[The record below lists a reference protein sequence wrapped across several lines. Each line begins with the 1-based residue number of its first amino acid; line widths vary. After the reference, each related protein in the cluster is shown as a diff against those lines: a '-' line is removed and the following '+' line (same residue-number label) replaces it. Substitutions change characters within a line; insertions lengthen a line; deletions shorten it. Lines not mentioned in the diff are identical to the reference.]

1 LKPARK
7 RLGTVDAE
15 RIITVVDLT
24 IQKLE
29 LLSVM
34 SSDRFKD
41 LELQVQSGDFQF
53 PAPVAAAL
61 QEHRAA
67 EADYQAGMSDREHT
81 VALQK
86 TTRTLLRELLRHEG
100 MMPDIMAA
108 AKAVQDTNE
117 GLGLS
122 LSKMRQ
128 LRALLFEKLLTT
140 VDEER
145 KRQGYLA
152 GLIAREEEA
161 KETIG
166 KLEDEV
172 QQLEDDRNTEVE
184 KREQVIQRVLEDLQ
198 AITHQG
204 KFVEDR
210 VNRGAESRIKKDSE
224 AADTKKK
231 ELVVDIY
238 GWKPGPKNDDKDAK
252 EVKGLKDVL
261 EDLRVE
267 NRAKEAE
274 LRKTKQKT
282 EHHIDGVIA
291 EYDRS
296 MKEKQDEIDEI
307 NRLYTDEK
315 LQLSELEARLAT
327 IKTEYDIIMEERK
340 RERERR
346 EKAADELAKMV
357 KAALLMQ
364 KFWRAYKARKALK
377 KAASKKGKKKK
388 K

>member
-7 RLGTVDAE
+7 RLATVDAE
-15 RIITVVDLT
+15 RIITVVDMT

-34 SSDRFKD
+34 SSARFKD
-41 LELQVQSGDFQF
+41 LELQVQSGHFTF

-61 QEHRAA
+61 VDHREA
-67 EADYQAGMSDREHT
+67 EVQYKSATNNGRNTA
-81 VALQK
+81 ALQK

-100 MMPDIMAA
+100 VMPDIMAA
-108 AKAVQDTNE
+108 AKAVQDADE
-117 GLGLS
+117 GLGLT

-161 KETIG
+161 KERIR

-184 KREQVIQRVLEDLQ
+184 KRESVIQRVLEDLQ

-204 KFVEDR
+204 KFVQDR

-224 AADTKKK
+224 SAGAKKK
-231 ELVVDIY
+231 ELLVDVY
-238 GWKPGPKNDDKDAK
+238 GWKPGKDDDKEAK
-252 EVKGLKDVL
+252 EIRGLKDVL

-267 NRAKEAE
+267 NRAREAVMRKE
-274 LRKTKQKT
+274 KQKT

-296 MKEKQDEIDEI
+296 MKEKQDEIDSI
-307 NRLYTDEK
+307 NALYEDEK

-327 IKTEYDIIMEERK
+327 IKTEYDVIMEERK
-340 RERERR
+340 RERDRR

-377 KAASKKGKKKK
+377 KAGSKKSKKKK

>member
-1 LKPARK
+1 
-7 RLGTVDAE
+7 
-15 RIITVVDLT
+15 
-24 IQKLE
+24 
-29 LLSVM
+29 
-34 SSDRFKD
+34 
-41 LELQVQSGDFQF
+41 
-53 PAPVAAAL
+53 
-61 QEHRAA
+61 
-67 EADYQAGMSDREHT
+67 
-81 VALQK
+81 
-86 TTRTLLRELLRHEG
+86 

-108 AKAVQDTNE
+108 AKAVQDTEE
-117 GLGLS
+117 GLGLA

-145 KRQGYLA
+145 KRQEYLA

-161 KETIG
+161 NETIDN
-166 KLEDEV
+166 LEDEV
-172 QQLEDDRNTEVE
+172 QQLEDDRNMEVE

-224 AADTKKK
+224 VADLKKK
-231 ELVVDIY
+231 DLVVDIY
-238 GWKPGPKNDDKDAK
+238 GWKPGKGDDKDTK
-252 EVKGLKDVL
+252 EIKGLKDVL

-274 LRKTKQKT
+274 MRKNKQKT
-282 EHHIDGVIA
+282 EHHIDGVIS

-327 IKTEYDIIMEERK
+327 IKIEYDIIMEERK

-364 KFWRAYKARKALK
+364 RFWRAYKARKALK
-377 KAASKKGKKKK
+377 KSSSKKGKKKK
-388 K
+388 KK